1 MALPLLLIDDAVH
14 AIALLGGRDGLKLDQ
29 LFPRLP
35 RLPKADDACKAFIW
49 RKLCS
54 HPELSLSCEGR
65 TKAQILAL
73 NVADA
78 GDVLLIASERL
89 RAHLCGVREETDAR
103 GHATFKSKEAESVM
117 SVASR
122 HGVTGVLQNA
132 LTKLVGVAANKLAY
146 TLFVLE
152 IDRLLHRQA
161 VYRRTVETGGRGK
174 KRASPGAA
182 GSTTGSGGG
191 TVADPTDVAG
201 ASLQMR
207 TNLVTIP
214 AIAAPRVP
222 AAALSDYA
230 ARSSGEGGEG
240 GEGEGPNASLLSQM
254 VDVLGRAPFGL
265 MPVYRLRIALGLQG
279 KGKPQVAWALLKN
292 HAVGVVRPFP
302 SSRHRPSPLHAR
314 CHSHTSS
321 PLPLVCFPFHPP

>member
-1 MALPLLLIDDAVH
+1 MENPTVPVRFFWFPTRSFDAVAVPFRPAPALVHHFMALPLLLIDDAVH

-174 KRASPGAA
+174 KRASPAQLA
-182 GSTTGSGGG
+182 PPLALV
-191 TVADPTDVAG
+191 VARLLTR
-201 ASLQMR
+201 R
-207 TNLVTIP
+207 TWREL
-214 AIAAPRVP
+214 RF
-222 AAALSDYA
+222 
-230 ARSSGEGGEG
+230 RC
-240 GEGEGPNASLLSQM
+240 
-254 VDVLGRAPFGL
+254 GRTL
-265 MPVYRLRIALGLQG
+265 
-279 KGKPQVAWALLKN
+279 
-292 HAVGVVRPFP
+292 
-302 SSRHRPSPLHAR
+302 
-314 CHSHTSS
+314 
-321 PLPLVCFPFHPP
+321 